1 MDHTLTVAPVSE
13 SVSDALFLRVWSAV
27 DAADDYAQGANDRR
41 LTDVLPVLREA
52 ARDLLPALSAPWPD
66 AVPPFEPVSPNT
78 PQVAAPAVTAEATL
92 CRAAIIRLAGEI
104 WSALPS
110 PSAGPQTRARLN
122 HLLRL
127 ITSLFGLVSLSLYLD
142 QPETP

>member
-52 ARDLLPALSAPWPD
+52 ARDLLLALSLSWPD
-66 AVPPFEPVSPNT
+66 AEPPFEPVSPNT

-104 WSALPS
+104 WCALPS
-110 PSAGPQTRARLN
+110 PNAGPLSCARLD

-127 ITSLFGLVSLSLYLD
+127 ITSLFGFVTLSLLWD
-142 QPETP
+142 QPEAR